1 MITIISIFAE
11 PASIL
16 FPPVPIWHR
25 RSWFTLCLSHHALQI
40 FSGRFPLNCHTINQS
55 ATCHSAVHCPT
66 AVFSGIA
73 PKHTFSGS
81 RSPVAVCQRA
91 ALLIGLPAL
100 LTAAQVSYRV
110 LPASGFHGRERPS
123 SSVEVMRRHRFR
135 LHDRRAS
142 STFSGPFRRCWVAGI
157 VSFHSHRNLQDLN
170 LRSLPLS
177 VKRRIPPR
185 PRLHMSPSFRGVI
198 LHWWP
203 VIPPVGPLRAPP
215 SGVSVRYYLIRRFFL
230 GLDVACT
237 WRSWQPTL
245 VPHGGCDPPARISGL
260 MRSCGIFRRY
270 FRHGRG
276 RVRRGKRSMEY
287 AFILGR
293 MCTCL
298 LHIFFAPSFII
309 PQYLVFVNQI
319 SDFYINILCFQELSN
334 ALRTIS
340 CI

>member
-1 MITIISIFAE
+1 MA
-11 PASIL
+11 
-16 FPPVPIWHR
+16 PP
-25 RSWFTLCLSHHALQI
+25 
-40 FSGRFPLNCHTINQS
+40 
-55 ATCHSAVHCPT
+55 
-66 AVFSGIA
+66 
-73 PKHTFSGS
+73 
-81 RSPVAVCQRA
+81 
-91 ALLIGLPAL
+91 
-100 LTAAQVSYRV
+100 
-110 LPASGFHGRERPS
+110 
-123 SSVEVMRRHRFR
+123 
-135 LHDRRAS
+135 
-142 STFSGPFRRCWVAGI
+142 
-157 VSFHSHRNLQDLN
+157 RNLQDLN

-203 VIPPVGPLRAPP
+203 VIPPVGPLRATP

-245 VPHGGCDPPARISGL
+245 VPHGGCDPPTRISGL
-260 MRSCGIFRRY
+260 MRSRGIFRRY
-270 FRHGRG
+270 CRHGRG

-298 LHIFFAPSFII
+298 QHIFSASFFII

-319 SDFYINILCFQELSN
+319 TDFCINILCFQELSN

>member
-1 MITIISIFAE
+1 MPFGGSLSYGSFQRDSAEAYFLRISKSRCGMPARRAPDRLACFAHSSSGFLSRFACVRL
-11 PASIL
+11 PRTGATQQFGGSHGAATASI
-16 FPPVPIWHR
+16 
-25 RSWFTLCLSHHALQI
+25 TM
-40 FSGRFPLNCHTINQS
+40 
-55 ATCHSAVHCPT
+55 
-66 AVFSGIA
+66 
-73 PKHTFSGS
+73 S
-81 RSPVAVCQRA
+81 RW
-91 ALLIGLPAL
+91 
-100 LTAAQVSYRV
+100 
-110 LPASGFHGRERPS
+110 
-123 SSVEVMRRHRFR
+123 
-135 LHDRRAS
+135 AS

-203 VIPPVGPLRAPP
+203 VIPPVGPLRATP

-237 WRSWQPTL
+237 WISSQPTL

-270 FRHGRG
+270 CRHGRG

-298 LHIFFAPSFII
+298 LYIFFASFFII
-309 PQYLVFVNQI
+309 PQYLVFVNRI
-319 SDFYINILCFQELSN
+319 IDFYINILCFQELSN

>member
-185 PRLHMSPSFRGVI
+185 PRLHMSPSFRGVSSVAFGAAY
-198 LHWWP
+198 L
-203 VIPPVGPLRAPP
+203 VPPKGINLPP
-215 SGVSVRYYLIRRFFL
+215 AGLEPATLQSPIFL
-230 GLDVACT
+230 G
-237 WRSWQPTL
+237 RS
-245 VPHGGCDPPARISGL
+245 S
-260 MRSCGIFRRY
+260 Y
-270 FRHGRG
+270 
-276 RVRRGKRSMEY
+276 
-287 AFILGR
+287 
-293 MCTCL
+293 
-298 LHIFFAPSFII
+298 
-309 PQYLVFVNQI
+309 
-319 SDFYINILCFQELSN
+319 
-334 ALRTIS
+334 
-340 CI
+340 

>member
-1 MITIISIFAE
+1 
-11 PASIL
+11 
-16 FPPVPIWHR
+16 
-25 RSWFTLCLSHHALQI
+25 
-40 FSGRFPLNCHTINQS
+40 
-55 ATCHSAVHCPT
+55 
-66 AVFSGIA
+66 
-73 PKHTFSGS
+73 
-81 RSPVAVCQRA
+81 
-91 ALLIGLPAL
+91 
-100 LTAAQVSYRV
+100 
-110 LPASGFHGRERPS
+110 
-123 SSVEVMRRHRFR
+123 MRRHRFR

-142 STFSGPFRRCWVAGI
+142 STFSGPVRRCWVAGI

-203 VIPPVGPLRAPP
+203 VIPPVGPLRATP

-270 FRHGRG
+270 CRHGRG

-293 MCTCL
+293 MYTCL
-298 LHIFFAPSFII
+298 RHIFFASFFII

-319 SDFYINILCFQELSN
+319 SDLYVNILCFQELSN